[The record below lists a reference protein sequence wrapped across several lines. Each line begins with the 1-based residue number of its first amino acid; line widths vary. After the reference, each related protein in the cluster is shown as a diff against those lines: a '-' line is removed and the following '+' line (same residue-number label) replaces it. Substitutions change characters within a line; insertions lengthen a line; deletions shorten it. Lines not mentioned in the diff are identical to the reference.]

1 MTRGE
6 DFRNA
11 PQDPEVAQP
20 LEGRWSVL
28 ALLTSLYA
36 AGAFGFLGA
45 PSLAPFLLE
54 GFELTRFQVG
64 LLLPALYIGGLAFSL
79 PSGRIADHLGAR
91 MCLGVGLGLGALMLL
106 LAATAS
112 SFGVFL
118 GCLLVTGVG
127 WSLVN
132 PAIGIAIVQLF
143 PAHERGLAMGIKQ
156 TGQTLGGIGAAALLP
171 IVATRWGWR
180 VAVAVGGGVV
190 TVLITLGWRPM
201 AALRGSPLS
210 DAGPRRRSVWWWAG
224 QPALVMV
231 FATGFGLGM
240 EQSAFLSYLPLFA
253 TQALGMSKIGAGSLL
268 AVAQAGGAVAR
279 LGLGAASDRWL
290 GGART
295 PCLVLT
301 SLLTAITFGAF
312 AQLSPSSPGVGSLV
326 AFCAGAGAL
335 GWVGLYMVLSA
346 EVGGREEAGLTT
358 GVGVAFLLA
367 GILVGGPLF
376 GLVLEHTDSY
386 AVAWSG
392 FATFAGVLAVAAAIA
407 GRIIRG
413 HRLSAISG
421 CAADAGRTVRG

>member
-1 MTRGE
+1 MGRSRSGPVADASPGLRDEAQELRG
-6 DFRNA
+6 
-11 PQDPEVAQP
+11 AQP
-20 LEGRWSVL
+20 LGGRWAVL
-28 ALLTSLYA
+28 GLLTGLYA

-45 PSLAPFLLE
+45 PSLAPFLLDA
-54 GFELTRFQVG
+54 FALSRFQVG
-64 LLLPALYIGGLAFSL
+64 LLLPALYIGGLTFSL
-79 PSGRIADHLGAR
+79 PSGRIADRLGAR
-91 MCLGVGLGLGALMLL
+91 TCLAVGLGVGALMLL
-106 LAATAS
+106 LASSAS
-112 SFGVFL
+112 SFAVFV

-143 PAHERGLAMGIKQ
+143 PARERGLAMGIKQ

-171 IVATRWGWR
+171 IVATHWGWR
-180 VAVAVGGGVV
+180 VAVAVGGAVV
-190 TVLITLGWRPM
+190 TVLIALGWRPM
-201 AALRGSPLS
+201 AVLRASPRG
-210 DAGPRRRSVWWWAG
+210 DAAPRQRSLWWWARH
-224 QPALVMV
+224 PALVMV

-253 TQALGMSKIGAGSLL
+253 TQALGMGKIQAGTLL
-268 AVAQAGGAVAR
+268 AVAQAGGAIAR

-290 GGART
+290 GGRRT

-301 SLLTAITFGAF
+301 SLLTAISFGAL
-312 AQLSPSSPGVGSLV
+312 ARLSVSSPGVGSVV

-335 GWVGLYMVLSA
+335 GWVGLYMILSA

-392 FATFAGVLAVAAAIA
+392 FAIFACVLAVAAGIT
-407 GRIIRG
+407 GRVIQGQR
-413 HRLSAISG
+413 SDQ
-421 CAADAGRTVRG
+421 DA